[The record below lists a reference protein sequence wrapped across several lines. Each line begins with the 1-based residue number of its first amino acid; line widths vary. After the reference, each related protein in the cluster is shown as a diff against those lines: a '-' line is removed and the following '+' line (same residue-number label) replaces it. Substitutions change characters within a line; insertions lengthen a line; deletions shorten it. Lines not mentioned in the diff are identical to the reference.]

1 MGLGVQQEMD
11 VAVEGG
17 MDPVQKRLMFEDE
30 WVAAATFFL
39 FLFLFNENNSF
50 VFFFF
55 VLERVCRRSRRRRR
69 IFYMKN
75 QCVIGYV
82 KKIIAWIISTV
93 LFSFSFFRKGLLL
106 FFINNNV

>member
-1 MGLGVQQEMD
+1 
-11 VAVEGG
+11 

-39 FLFLFNENNSF
+39 FFLFLFIENTSF

-55 VLERVCRRSRRRRR
+55 VLERFCRRRRLRRRRRR
-69 IFYMKN
+69 IFYIRN
-75 QCVIGYV
+75 QCVIGSDAIGYV

-93 LFSFSFFRKGLLL
+93 LFSFSFLRKGLLL
-106 FFINNNV
+106 LFFFINNNVY